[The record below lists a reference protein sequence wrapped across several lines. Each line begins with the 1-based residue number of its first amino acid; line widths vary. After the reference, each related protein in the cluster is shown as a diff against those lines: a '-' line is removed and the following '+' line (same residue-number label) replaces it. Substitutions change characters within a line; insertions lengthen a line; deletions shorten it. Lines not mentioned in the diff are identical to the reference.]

1 MQLTRFLP
9 RRRQWQQLLY
19 TLALRDICHIFV
31 DTKFLNWELRVRLF
45 LTLSLQSMAS
55 QLNESPDSLQQK
67 NIVKGVPTLF
77 FDFIIYLEHA
87 AANQTKWTFVMRA
100 KIAGMAKKLASFV
113 IQPIHGYSPVRNG
126 QTSKGKQ
133 TNQNYRHNAGHE
145 IKIYF
150 GSFSA

>member
-1 MQLTRFLP
+1 
-9 RRRQWQQLLY
+9 
-19 TLALRDICHIFV
+19 
-31 DTKFLNWELRVRLF
+31 
-45 LTLSLQSMAS
+45 
-55 QLNESPDSLQQK
+55 
-67 NIVKGVPTLF
+67 
-77 FDFIIYLEHA
+77 
-87 AANQTKWTFVMRA
+87 MRA

-150 GSFSA
+150 GSFSAQQAAILWTAQRWHAVYAADKSMAAYLLQSAFCRVFLTMYCTTH